1 MATASYSVAIVG
13 GTGGLGQRIS
23 LVFLTEFKA
32 NFHTVRVLTRDPS
45 SATAQELS
53 GQGAQLHKLDES
65 NLPRALDDAFAGV
78 DVIVNALTS
87 GVPDELKQG
96 VIDAAARSSANVYF
110 LSEFGSDH
118 RVNDFPGYEHP
129 EWIRKQEI
137 AAETRAKLQGKKVIA
152 PYTSVFLEYAIS
164 PFLGIDV
171 KNNVYTCYGSPSQRF
186 TATDRRDIGRSV
198 ARLAILALDPAT
210 AHKVLDEL
218 RIAGSTVSY
227 EEVRDIVAR
236 VKGVPKG
243 EIKSEDLAQ
252 LKGRI
257 RQDPGKSFIEM
268 STAPFSV
275 VLGEGK
281 ADFSSDNA
289 NGLVNPGEAFWKWK
303 TVEDYIR
310 EL

>member
-1 MATASYSVAIVG
+1 MASSSHSVAIVG
-13 GTGGLGQRIS
+13 GTGGLGRHIS
-23 LVFLTEFKA
+23 LAFLTEFKA

-45 SATAQELS
+45 SAAAQELS

-65 NLPRALDDAFAGV
+65 NLPRALDEAFAGV

-87 GVPDELKQG
+87 GVPDILKED
-96 VIDAAARSSANVYF
+96 VIDAAARSSAKVYF
-110 LSEFGSDH
+110 LSEFGCDH
-118 RVNDFPGYEHP
+118 RINDFPGYDHP
-129 EWIRKQEI
+129 EWIHKRKV
-137 AAETRAKLQGKKVIA
+137 AAETRAKLHGKKVIA
-152 PYTSVFLEYAIS
+152 VYTSGFMNFAIS

-171 KNNVYTCYGSPSQRF
+171 KNNVYTCYGPPSQRY
-186 TATDRRDIGRSV
+186 TTTDTKDIGRSV

-210 AHKVLDEL
+210 AHKVPDEL
-218 RIAGSTVSY
+218 RIAGSTVSF

-252 LKGRI
+252 LKERI
-257 RQDPGKSFIEM
+257 RQDPGKNFLDYLR
-268 STAPFSV
+268 V

-281 ADFSSDNA
+281 GDFSSDNA
-289 NGLVNPGEAFWKWK
+289 NDLVNPGEAFWKWK
-303 TVEDYIR
+303 SVEEYIR